1 MPIFDE
7 GHQPPPPHSTVDD
20 EDEDDLQKSLTGS
33 FINYATFRLNIS
45 NDAAI
50 AAQKRAMITAKIAKH
65 WSNDD
70 LPNLQKLSK
79 SETSDN
85 AEDDEDEEEEE
96 EDSSETSD
104 DLESHENS
112 ERIACSP
119 SPPTRSRSSSP
130 GKTVTF
136 LEQGERSLNELESS
150 PRRVIDLRPLTSA
163 ASSLFGGHKKPKDQK
178 KKRLAPSPPLSKS
191 LGGDV
196 EDDDDEEA
204 IAAEEENKNHKSL
217 EARLSASLRAT
228 FARNSQS

>member
-7 GHQPPPPHSTVDD
+7 EQPPPPPQSNVDD

-33 FINYATFRLNIS
+33 FINYATFRQNIS

-79 SETSDN
+79 SESDN
-85 AEDDEDEEEEE
+85 PEDDEDEDDDEEE
-96 EDSSETSD
+96 EDSSEISD

-112 ERIACSP
+112 ERIASP

-136 LEQGERSLNELESS
+136 LEQDERSLNELESS

-163 ASSLFGGHKKPKDQK
+163 ASSLFGGHKKPKGQK

-191 LGGDV
+191 LA
-196 EDDDDEEA
+196 EDEEA
-204 IAAEEENKNHKSL
+204 IAQDENKNHKSL